1 MNRRLL
7 IATSILILLA
17 STIGIGALAGN
28 WRRLA
33 RWAGVVKPGPT
44 EDGKGTLLPNGWKIT
59 PAGRHVKLPGD
70 MVMKIIVGPD
80 GKTVFVNTGGWHDHS
95 VNVFNAEAG
104 TITESFN
111 VGKVWTG
118 MAMNPATGAIF
129 VSGGGTPSQQFLG
142 AAKSRGLAPEVMEA
156 LRLPVLRLKRDNGK
170 LALQPSLAIDGLGE
184 KDRFIAGVTSSADGS
199 LYVVNTQNDTVY
211 RLSDAEFKT
220 QVAAKVG
227 YRPYAAAL
235 APKGQLLAVS
245 NWGDESV
252 SLLNAKTLKEA
263 ARVKVGSHPNDLAF
277 AKDGR
282 LFVANAGSNSISV
295 IRGEKVIETIKTS
308 FDPKA
313 PVGSTPAALAI
324 TNDGKRLYV
333 ANADNNDITVVNIA
347 NPGESVVLGFIPTMW
362 YPSAIAV
369 SPDGKKIFVGAGK
382 GGLNL
387 NGNFPAETEYKV
399 ASPDPKKPYDYV
411 GATLTGAL
419 SIIDA
424 PSPAQLAAYTAQ
436 VKSNFPNPAANIDQ
450 AHADRIAKE
459 VFPKI
464 KHVLYIIRENR
475 TYDQVFGDLGKGN
488 GDPNLVLFGEDVT
501 PNAHK
506 LARETLI
513 LDNLYCNGEVSQDGH
528 QWSNAAYATD
538 FTQKAWVNSY
548 SRRGEPDADER
559 LTASPAGYLWDN
571 CKKHGK
577 TYRSYGEFA
586 SFRSTPDSEPRFVG
600 DPDLKDHV
608 SVEWLKLKMSQG
620 GGRQRDTKLAEIFIK
635 ELQQAEAKGEWWNY
649 MVMSLGEDH
658 TDGLLPGRFTPTAC
672 VASNDQALGMMIEA
686 ITKSKFWPET
696 AIFIIE
702 DDAQNG
708 PDHVDARRTVGLVI
722 SPYIKRGIVDSTMY
736 TTVSYVR
743 TMELILGLPPMTQYD
758 ALATPM
764 HNCFTTEPVLT
775 AYTPVPARVDLM
787 ARNPMAGEGAQRS
800 ARLDWS
806 DYDRADFDELNDILW
821 KAIKGNQPMPAPVR
835 SALPSR

>member
-1 MNRRLL
+1 LV
-7 IATSILILLA
+7 
-17 STIGIGALAGN
+17 STVALAGG
-28 WRRLA
+28 WRKLA
-33 RWAGVVKPGPT
+33 LWAGVVKPGPT
-44 EDGKGTLLPNGWKIT
+44 ADGKGALLPNGWKIT
-59 PAGRHVKLPGD
+59 PAGRRVPLPGD
-70 MVMKIIVGPD
+70 MVMKILVSPD
-80 GKTVFVNTGGWHDHS
+80 GKTVFANTAGWHDHS
-95 VNVFNAEAG
+95 VNVVDAETGKVA
-104 TITESFN
+104 ESVN

-118 MAMNPATGAIF
+118 MAMNPSTGAVF
-129 VSGGGTPSQQFLG
+129 VSGGGAPSPQFLIG
-142 AAKSRGLAPEVMEA
+142 AKSRGLSTEMIEA
-156 LRLPVLRLKRDNGK
+156 LRLPVLRLQQEGGK
-170 LALQPSLAIDGLGE
+170 LSLQPSLAIDGLAE
-184 KDRFIAGVTSSADGS
+184 KDRFIAGVTYATDGS

-211 RLSDAEFKT
+211 RLSGAEFKT
-220 QVAAKVG
+220 QVEAKVG

-235 APKGQLLAVS
+235 SPNGSQLAVS

-252 SLLNAKTLKEA
+252 SLLDAKTLKET

-277 AKDGR
+277 VKDGAKDGR

-295 IRGEKVIETIKTS
+295 IRDGKVVETIKTS

-313 PVGSTPAALAI
+313 LVGSTPASLAI

-333 ANADNNDITVVNIA
+333 ANADNNDVAVIDIA
-347 NPGESVVLGFIPTMW
+347 NQRESAVLGFIPTTW
-362 YPSAIAV
+362 YPSAVAV
-369 SPDGKKIFVGAGK
+369 SPDGKKIFVGSGK
-382 GGLNL
+382 GGLLNL

-399 ASPDPKKPYDYV
+399 SSPDPKKPYDYV
-411 GATLTGAL
+411 GSTLTGML
-419 SIIDA
+419 SMIDA
-424 PSPAQLAAYTAQ
+424 PDKAQLAAYTAQ
-436 VKSNFPNPAANIDQ
+436 VKSNFPNPDVNIDK
-450 AHADRIAKE
+450 AYADRITKE

-464 KHVLYIIRENR
+464 KHVLYVIRENR
-475 TYDQVFGDLGKGN
+475 TYDQVFGDMGKGN

-506 LARETLI
+506 LARETVI

-548 SRRGEPDADER
+548 SRRGEPEADGR

-577 TYRSYGEFA
+577 SYRSYGEFA
-586 SFRSTPDSEPRFVG
+586 SFRSTPESEPRFVG
-600 DPDLKDHV
+600 APELKDHV
-608 SVEWLKLKMSQG
+608 SAEWLKLKMAP
-620 GGRQRDTKLAEIFIK
+620 GGRQRDTKLAEVFIK
-635 ELQQAEAKGEWWNY
+635 ELQEAEAKGEWWDY

-658 TDGLLPGRFTPTAC
+658 TDGLTAGRFTPTAC
-672 VASNDQALGMMIEA
+672 VASNDQALGMMVEA
-686 ITKSKFWPET
+686 VSKSKFWPET

-708 PDHVDARRTVGLVI
+708 PDHVDARRTVGLVL
-722 SPYIKRGIVDSTMY
+722 SPYVKRGVIDSTMY
-736 TTVSYVR
+736 TTVSFVY

-764 HNCFTTEPVLT
+764 YNIFTTEAAT
-775 AYTPVPARVDLM
+775 AAYASVPARVDLM

-806 DYDRADFDELNDILW
+806 DYDRADFNELNDILW
-821 KAIKGNQPMPAPVR
+821 KAIKGGQPMPAPVR
-835 SALPSR
+835 SALLGP